1 MAILD
6 IFKKKPFDA
15 AQGKPAKKIEKV
27 PKKEEPII
35 SKTKKVLG
43 QAYRVLRKPHVT
55 EKATDLTSVNQYVF
69 EIFPGVNK
77 NQVKKAVE
85 DAYGVDVVGVRMINI
100 PRKRRR
106 LGRIEGWQ
114 GAYKKA
120 VVRIKEG
127 QKIEVLPR

>member
-1 MAILD
+1 MALLD
-6 IFKKKPFDA
+6 IFKKK
-15 AQGKPAKKIEKV
+15 QKPIRQVPKEKPQKIEKIQGASV
-27 PKKEEPII
+27 LKPKKI
-35 SKTKKVLG
+35 LG
-43 QAYRVLRKPHVT
+43 QAYKVLRKPHVT
-55 EKATDLTSVNQYVF
+55 EKATDLTAINQYVF
-69 EIFPGVNK
+69 EVFPGVNK

-85 DAYGVDVVGVRMINI
+85 DVYGIDVVGVRIINI

-120 VVRIKEG
+120 IVKIKKG